1 MSDPEAMES
10 EFQDEIE
17 RLYSSDSIYIDTTNW
32 CTNKINAWRFDY
44 KSMSDT
50 VKILLSD
57 TTLKRRYV
65 HPFNG
70 YVTSLRPEG
79 IFLAL
84 RHRYQAPKR

>member
-32 CTNKINAWRFDY
+32 CMI
-44 KSMSDT
+44 KSTRGGSIISQCRYC
-50 VKILLSD
+50 KILLSD

-65 HPFNG
+65 HLL
-70 YVTSLRPEG
+70 T
-79 IFLAL
+79 AL
-84 RHRYQAPKR
+84 